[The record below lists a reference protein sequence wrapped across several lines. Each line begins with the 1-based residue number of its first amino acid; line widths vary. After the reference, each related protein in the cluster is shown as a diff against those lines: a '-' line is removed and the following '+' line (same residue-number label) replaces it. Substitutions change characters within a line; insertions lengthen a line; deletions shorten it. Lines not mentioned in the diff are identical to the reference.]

1 MKKLTSSDRGI
12 RVGLLML
19 AAVVALAAPAA
30 WADPPSRAARLSY
43 ITGVV
48 SLAPAGLPDEWGEA
62 FVNRPLTVGD
72 RLWADQGSRAE
83 LRLGSTAL
91 RIDGGT
97 SLDILELDDRM
108 LQVSIDQGRAQI
120 RTRGGRGGDAEIDTP
135 AAAIVLSRAADVRVD
150 VDPGSGRTSVLV
162 RFGEA
167 NIYTPSES
175 FVLTAGEA
183 TRIDQD
189 GRYYTISRAR
199 PRDGFEQF
207 AYARD
212 VRWRE
217 PRYVSAEMTGYEDLD
232 AYGAWQPVREYG
244 NVWFPRTVASD
255 WAPYRDGRWVWVEPW
270 GWSWVDNAPWGFAPF
285 HYGRWVQV
293 GPRWGW
299 WPGERVA
306 TPVYA
311 PALVAFF
318 GGDNLGV
325 SVSVGGGAVGWF
337 PLGYRDP
344 YIPWYTTSP
353 DYRRRVNVAYVRDPV
368 VLNQVVNVNVTN
380 INVTNIN
387 YAHRQAPT
395 AVTVVPRQVFVAA
408 QPVRAAAVRMQPAQ
422 VASANVVVGAAPVA
436 PERQS
441 LVGRPGR
448 GDRPG
453 RAERANKPVVA
464 VNAPAA
470 APPRFEQRQAES
482 RSQGS
487 KPFEVKPL
495 APRDDRRPDSS
506 RSAGTTPATVPAPG
520 AAPSTAPTATASSR
534 PDRDVRVI
542 KPTPPASREAR
553 DRGSEKGAPQD
564 DATREARE
572 RGKGKGEE
580 PRADQA
586 AKAPPAVTPATPP
599 APDDATREARERG
612 KGKGDEQR
620 ADQAAKAPTAQPREA
635 MPATPPTARTAPAD
649 ATPPRGG
656 APSQAMPREASPAG
670 SARGPQDGGRGRGN
684 DRDEANSPEQNRARV
699 APPQAMPAPPE
710 RAIAP
715 SAARP
720 EGPQAAAPA
729 LERRVTPQPPALPS
743 QPSETAQERRPA
755 TPPQGPRDVGQG
767 RGNERDARAPA
778 ASAPQAQQRQ
788 PAQEPQAQPRTAP
801 PAPQAQPRQQPEPQ
815 AQQRPPESLQQPQA
829 QGKGKGGAERDRKS
843 DEERAAEKR
852 EADKQERAAE
862 KREADKRENRVR
874 DDRRDRPPGG

>member
-1 MKKLTSSDRGI
+1 MKTFASSDGGI
-12 RVGLLML
+12 RLGLLML
-19 AAVVALAAPAA
+19 AAVVTLAAPAA
-30 WADPPSRAARLSY
+30 WADPPSRAGRLSF

-62 FVNRPLTVGD
+62 YVNRPLTVGD
-72 RLWADQGSRAE
+72 RLWADAGGRAE
-83 LRLGSTAL
+83 LRVGSTAL

-97 SLDILELDDRM
+97 SLDILELDDRL
-108 LQVSIDQGRAQI
+108 LQVSIEQGRAQV

-135 AAAIVLSRAADVRVD
+135 AAAIVLDSAADVRID
-150 VDPGSGRTSVLV
+150 VDPGNGRTSVLV
-162 RFGEA
+162 RFGQA

-183 TRIDQD
+183 TRIDHD
-189 GRYYTISRAR
+189 GRYYTIGRAR
-199 PRDGFEQF
+199 PRDAFEQF

-212 VRWRE
+212 ARWRE

-244 NVWFPRTVASD
+244 NVWFPQNVAGD

-318 GGDNLGV
+318 GGDNLSV

-387 YAHRQAPT
+387 YAYRQAPT

-408 QPVRAAAVRMQPAQ
+408 QPVRAAAVRLQPSQ
-422 VASANVVVGAAPVA
+422 VASTTVVVGAAPVA

-441 LVGRPGR
+441 LIGRPGR
-448 GDRPG
+448 GDRPA

-470 APPRFEQRQAES
+470 APPRFEQRQAEAT
-482 RSQGS
+482 RQGG

-495 APRDDRRPDSS
+495 APRDDRRQDSA
-506 RSAGTTPATVPAPG
+506 RRDTPGVAPAPG
-520 AAPSTAPTATASSR
+520 AAPPTAPTTTAASQPSR
-534 PDRDVRVI
+534 EVRVI
-542 KPTPPASREAR
+542 KPAPPASREAR
-553 DRGSEKGAPQD
+553 DRDSGKGAPREDATREARDRGQGAPQD
-564 DATREARE
+564 DATREARD
-572 RGKGKGEE
+572 RDSGKG
-580 PRADQA
+580 
-586 AKAPPAVTPATPP
+586 TPQV
-599 APDDATREARERG
+599 DATRESRQRG
-612 KGKGDEQR
+612 KGNEQR
-620 ADQAAKAPTAQPREA
+620 ADEAAKGPAAQAQQRDVS
-635 MPATPPTARTAPAD
+635 PATPPTARTAPAD
-649 ATPPRGG
+649 MTPSRSA
-656 APSQAMPREASPAG
+656 APTQAMPRETTPPG
-670 SARGPQDGGRGRGN
+670 GARGQQDDRGRGRGES
-684 DRDEANSPEQNRARV
+684 RDDATASEPNRARV
-699 APPQAMPAPPE
+699 APPQAMPTQPDRVAP
-710 RAIAP
+710 P
-715 SAARP
+715 SAAARP
-720 EGPQAAAPA
+720 QAPQAAVPAP
-729 LERRVTPQPPALPS
+729 ERRVTPQPPALPPES
-743 QPSETAQERRPA
+743 STTAQDRRPA
-755 TPPQGPRDVGQG
+755 TPPQGSRDMGQG
-767 RGNERDARAPA
+767 RGNDREERAARAPA
-778 ASAPQAQQRQ
+778 SPPPQAQQRQ
-788 PAQEPQAQPRTAP
+788 PAQEPQAR
-801 PAPQAQPRQQPEPQ
+801 PRQPSEPQ
-815 AQQRPPESLQQPQA
+815 AQRAPQA
-829 QGKGKGGAERDRKS
+829 SPPQQQQAQAKGKGANDRTS
-843 DEERAAEKR
+843 DEER
-852 EADKQERAAE
+852 EADRRESRA
-862 KREADKRENRVR
+862 R
-874 DDRRDRPPGG
+874 DDRRDKPGG